1 MGILDWFRNRPPIL
15 EKETAP
21 SDETTR
27 RAIDKAVTLV
37 NPRLRLLPDYQER
50 LSPAINT
57 TIDYL
62 RASLTD
68 LPQTLRLSPAEWASE
83 PLWRVFFA
91 STDDISRTLAYSKGL
106 KTLFDK
112 YPEINEACFILGMNI
127 RDQRIDGMTLHGDMV
142 QRNVPQR
149 VLGFSR
155 HVARICGKSE
165 AEVRRLLGIQSF
177 EYLVSQAIA
186 RLGDERSGR
195 QGLEDSRALIRARL
209 RLLQQQGPGLGSMLE
224 NAPEKQDEQQRLE
237 AELLDNE
244 RQLEALGSSQELMD
258 EEIDV
263 LVDVLSHPE
272 AWLGFSQ
279 EQLRLDTMNVVLE
292 EDNGAVAFD
301 VKFSR
306 AHLLG
311 EPNRE
316 RAFVLASIR
325 RDEMPVPQLRLDE
338 VARYL

>member
-68 LPQTLRLSPAEWASE
+68 LPPTLRLSPAEWASE
-83 PLWRVFFA
+83 PLWRAFFA

-155 HVARICGKSE
+155 HVARICAKSE

-209 RLLQQQGPGLGSMLE
+209 RLLQQQGPGLGSF
-224 NAPEKQDEQQRLE
+224 AGAQPEQLAVRERLE
-237 AELLDNE
+237 AQLLDNE
-244 RQLEALGSSQELMD
+244 RQLEACVGQQ
-258 EEIDV
+258 DV
-263 LVDVLSHPE
+263 LDFEFEVLKDVLADPTAYLAFE
-272 AWLGFSQ
+272 AERRWIDTLNVLCPAGQGAEIEFTQ
-279 EQLRLDTMNVVLE
+279 VRLF
-292 EDNGAVAFD
+292 GAQKAT
-301 VKFSR
+301 
-306 AHLLG
+306 
-311 EPNRE
+311 
-316 RAFVLASIR
+316 RAFVLGRFARTGMCAGQI
-325 RDEMPVPQLRLDE
+325 DFAGAERL
-338 VARYL
+338 L

>member
-1 MGILDWFRNRPPIL
+1 MSILDWFRNRPPL
-15 EKETAP
+15 FEKEVP
-21 SDETTR
+21 QSDEVTR
-27 RAIDKAVTLV
+27 RAIDKAITLV

-50 LSPAINT
+50 LTPAIRT

-62 RASLTD
+62 RAALTD
-68 LPQTLRLSPAEWASE
+68 LPPTLRLSPAEWTNE

-91 STDDISRTLAYSKGL
+91 AADDISRVLTYSKGL
-106 KTLFDK
+106 KTLFAK
-112 YPEINEACFILGMNI
+112 YPAVNEACFILGMNVS
-127 RDQRIDGMTLHGDMV
+127 DQRVEGMALNGEVM
-142 QRNVPQR
+142 QRNETR
-149 VLGFSR
+149 RMLGFSR
-155 HVARICGKSE
+155 HVARICGQNE
-165 AEVRRLLGIQSF
+165 AEVRRLLGSQSF

>member
-68 LPQTLRLSPAEWASE
+68 LPPTLRLSPAEWASE
-83 PLWRVFFA
+83 PLWRAFFA

-155 HVARICGKSE
+155 HVARICGQNE

-195 QGLEDSRALIRARL
+195 QGWFALLAPKGTPAAILDQLNTVVNEILSDPEVKKKLADMGSAPLGGTRQALADHLAAETTKWRQIVRAAKI
-209 RLLQQQGPGLGSMLE
+209 QVQ
-224 NAPEKQDEQQRLE
+224 
-237 AELLDNE
+237 
-244 RQLEALGSSQELMD
+244 
-258 EEIDV
+258 
-263 LVDVLSHPE
+263 
-272 AWLGFSQ
+272 
-279 EQLRLDTMNVVLE
+279 
-292 EDNGAVAFD
+292 
-301 VKFSR
+301 
-306 AHLLG
+306 
-311 EPNRE
+311 
-316 RAFVLASIR
+316 
-325 RDEMPVPQLRLDE
+325 
-338 VARYL
+338 